1 VILMA
6 HTNVAVLRVMLAMVL
21 TAKTS
26 TNVMDLTNATPM
38 LFVSIP
44 VLKKIKLV
52 TIANVKM
59 VTSIHTEMAEY
70 VMTSTS
76 VSAVITAVMLTPHV
90 QTSQVDTNVLVMMVI
105 LVMVTAVTT

>member
-1 VILMA
+1 MA

-26 TNVMDLTNATPM
+26 TNVMDPTNATPM
-38 LFVSIP
+38 HSVSIP

-59 VTSIHTEMAEY
+59 VMSIHTEMAEY
-70 VMTSTS
+70 VMISTS
-76 VSAVITAVMLTPHV
+76 VSAVITAVMLTPLV